1 MAVHAVLF
9 LTDGLVD
16 VFEAALVPI
25 LVVLTV
31 CVFVTTLR
39 GLICLRLP
47 GVELEGV
54 SFTPCGLWVVGTC
67 FLSLTFRN

>member
-54 SFTPCGLWVVGTC
+54 GFTPGGLWVVGTC
-67 FLSLTFRN
+67 FLSLSFRN